1 MKQSLKHTLSRA
13 LSNLPGWRT
22 KRKILVI
29 ESDDWGSIRI
39 PSKTAYD
46 QLVAAGIPMHENAF
60 TSYDCLEDD
69 ADLEYLIQT
78 LSKIKDQEG
87 NHPVITAMSLS
98 ENPDFE
104 AIKASGFKEYHS
116 ETLKVTRAHYGGRTQ
131 VARLI
136 QEARQAGVYEPQFHG
151 KEHLNIKAW
160 MRCLQNPEAYPNTA
174 FAFKHGIS
182 GLHPWMAKEDRIDF
196 QAAFHI
202 ANKAELPFLRQ
213 VLKQGIEGFE
223 QEYQMAPTYFVPP
236 NGPYHNELDDDLKAL
251 GIKYLCA
258 PKNRQ
263 QPEGDGQY
271 SRHFHYLG
279 QQLNNG
285 ITMLTRNVV
294 FEPAIV
300 PNQEQ
305 LIENT
310 LADMASAY
318 FFRKPVIISSHRVN
332 YVGGVDPANREK
344 GFATLAELLRRA
356 LQRWPDITFM
366 SSSQLG
372 QFINTSRA

>member
-1 MKQSLKHTLSRA
+1 MKRTLIQRFSRA

-39 PSKTAYD
+39 PSKMAYE
-46 QLVAAGIPMHENAF
+46 QMVAAGIPMHENAF

-69 ADLEYLIQT
+69 EDLQCLLST
-78 LSKIKDQEG
+78 LGAIKDQQG

-98 ENPDFE
+98 ENPDFA
-104 AIKASGFKEYHS
+104 AIRKGGFQQYYS
-116 ETLKVTRAHYGGRTQ
+116 EPLTTTRARYGSRTK
-131 VARLI
+131 VATLI
-136 QEARQAGVYEPQFHG
+136 QEGIARGIYEPQFHG

-160 MRCLQNPEAYPNTA
+160 MRCLQDPEAYPTTQLA
-174 FAFKHGIS
+174 FRHGIS
-182 GLHPWMAKEDRIDF
+182 GLHPWMAKENRIDF
-196 QAAFHI
+196 QAAFHL
-202 ANKAELPFLRQ
+202 AKREELPFLRQ
-213 VLKQGIEGFE
+213 VLKQGIEGFKA
-223 QEYQMAPTYFVPP
+223 EYKMAPTYFVPP
-236 NGPYHNELDDDLKAL
+236 NGPYHSELDDDLKAL

-258 PKNRQ
+258 AKIRQ
-263 QPEGDGQY
+263 QPEGNGQY

-279 QQLNNG
+279 QRLPNG

-300 PNQEQ
+300 SNQEQ

-310 LADMASAY
+310 LADMATSF

-332 YVGGVDPANREK
+332 YVGGVDPNNRTK
-344 GFATLAELLRRA
+344 GFASLAELLRRV
-356 LQRWPDITFM
+356 LIRWPDISFM

-372 QFINTSRA
+372 ELINTSRK